1 MGKEHVK
8 HTQLDHS
15 LMCTRPET
23 IQYLS
28 TEPLSCTVEFP
39 KPDTS
44 AKTEDVRNEEY
55 WTTTYFH
62 RSWNP
67 EDVDES
73 VFQQSINEFRRRN

>member
-1 MGKEHVK
+1 MGKEHAE

-73 VFQQSINEFRRRN
+73 LFQQSTNEFRQRS